1 VPDKSVVKPLTQSQ
15 RLVSPSQG
23 KIYKGQ
29 IINTFS
35 SQTMAIQDIQSQA
48 ELTVPLASWYCFFSE
63 RILYKQS
70 KISLP
75 YKKLEP
81 KITISKRTGNEC

>member
-48 ELTVPLASWYCFFSE
+48 ELTVPLASWYCFFF
-63 RILYKQS
+63 RKNIVQTKQDKLAIQ
-70 KISLP
+70 KIGTENN
-75 YKKLEP
+75 YFQKDRE
-81 KITISKRTGNEC
+81 

>member
-1 VPDKSVVKPLTQSQ
+1 
-15 RLVSPSQG
+15 
-23 KIYKGQ
+23 
-29 IINTFS
+29 
-35 SQTMAIQDIQSQA
+35 MAIQDIQSQA